1 MTLPEPSSSSAHDG
15 SSPAA
20 RRSRRQRLGSEP
32 LRELLRWNEQINQY
46 FLQESNSGKP
56 IYLDPE
62 TELFDHLE
70 ARFELESGTGKDQL
84 VDVVR
89 AAMRSPQSHQ
99 ELFTEI
105 TREVLTWKRDARVKS
120 TKSNYTDRA
129 FPPPVTAALVVFVL
143 AAQQM
148 QESDKNGK
156 YVASTNYYEHLLD
169 VLKIGHEYK
178 EKLRQDF
185 RVTEEYWEAFN
196 WWLEDMDG
204 RFGLPTAQTT
214 SQRYVGLP
222 ISQAI
227 IRQADRDAFK
237 RMFTNY
243 ALLPGAMLS
252 PIEMES
258 LVDEWTGTR
267 NSGATKTLMKKW
279 KQGGEVRS
287 RIVDSAINELQ
298 AWDGADDR
306 TERAAGTRRESSFQ
320 SMTPDTGWVP
330 LALVPQGHSKG
341 QESAD
346 LGIALRRAEDQ
357 PTWNLVHDGGT
368 VRLSPRVLSS
378 THVYAAG
385 YEIGVSPGQLLG
397 REIHLEDSDG
407 NRMRRAPRR
416 IVLLAYDDAS
426 GAYIETRRS
435 VPGVRHRLLVSPD
448 ATQEMID
455 ELRTLLQ
462 LTSFAG
468 NRDLEVDGIDPDWL
482 VIDGFVP
489 ASAASPDDFK
499 SNEVKALV
507 APIQTQFTV
516 QGGLRLPGRLK
527 KWHAHALPDVVVT
540 IDPASRSTFELRAVP
555 ITGEGTGRLLQG
567 DLRGATVVRLPLD
580 LGVDDFRIQLFKS
593 PGPSKSVAAQAPL
606 QSETIRLRTGEMLQ
620 DYEGLHLQ
628 TGAAHDDRPVAAVR
642 AFGGIP
648 QESVTVLGVDVLA
661 EYGSLVL
668 DLGVPGDILW
678 NHRHHKQPTARDQ
691 INLPTPSADSCLVT
705 GSHRMQFPTFENGK
719 APGRWQ
725 TGFCVYCGAVQRTPT
740 RHFDAM
746 KKEYREDYEARKGR
760 AFRSHTFS
768 QDHAMA
774 SSAAEQL
781 PRLSYE
787 GVKLETVIDALVHVA
802 SGTSEALQTLAER
815 VSSEHQLADQAMLM
829 RDLSSLGIIEVLR
842 DDSFRRTR
850 WEVTP
855 PAILTLANQRV
866 ALGGAWPSHRLVDLH
881 NVLADLNATLYPA
894 ASLGELPTVEGASVE
909 DLEAYEDLEGVANA
923 QLSWWLIAGQL
934 PNLSAVA
941 QGLPRR
947 NMALE
952 TGPFQM
958 YRLDALSWSDVADW
972 SAPGL
977 YRRDRGYHRRDYW
990 YRAELD
996 VEQGTAAAVDVEL
1009 GKHLLAQA
1017 SGMPLIGYRE
1027 EKQQLTVPLGA
1038 RLPELYERAVVLASG
1053 RLPSTSV
1060 GTFSHVYDEIPD
1072 ELAATLHQRMSS

>member
-1 MTLPEPSSSSAHDG
+1 LVTILEPSSSTTIDRPP
-15 SSPAA
+15 SSW
-20 RRSRRQRLGSEP
+20 RRSHRPRLGPTP
-32 LRELLRWNEQINQY
+32 LREFLQWNEQVNQY
-46 FLQESNSGKP
+46 FLHESDSGKP

-62 TELFDHLE
+62 AELFEHLE
-70 ARFELESGTGKDQL
+70 GRFELEPGSGEERL
-84 VDVVR
+84 VDVVGAVMR
-89 AAMRSPQSHQ
+89 APQSHQ

-105 TREVLTWKRDARVKS
+105 TREVQRWKRDARVKS

-143 AAQQM
+143 AAQKM

-169 VLKIGHEYK
+169 VLKIDHEYK
-178 EKLRQDF
+178 DKLRQDF

-204 RFGLPTAQTT
+204 QYGLPTAQTT

-252 PIEMES
+252 PVEMES
-258 LVDEWTGTR
+258 LIDEWTGTR
-267 NSGATKTLMKKW
+267 NSGTTKTLIKKW

-287 RIVDSAINELQ
+287 RIVDAAINELQ
-298 AWDGADDR
+298 AWDGEDDR
-306 TERAAGTRRESSFQ
+306 TERAGGSRRESASHPM
-320 SMTPDTGWVP
+320 SPDAGWVP
-330 LALVPQGHSKG
+330 LALVPRGRYNG
-341 QESAD
+341 EESAD
-346 LGIALRRAEDQ
+346 LGIALRRAGDA
-357 PTWNLVHDGGT
+357 PTWNLAHDDGT

-385 YEIGVSPGQLLG
+385 YEIGVSSGQLLG
-397 REIHLEDSDG
+397 REIHLEDGHG
-407 NRMRRAPRR
+407 NRLRRAPRR

-455 ELRTLLQ
+455 ELSMLLE

-489 ASAASPDDFK
+489 ASAASSDDFK
-499 SNEVKALV
+499 STEVKALV

-540 IDPASRSTFELRAVP
+540 IDPAARSTFELRAVP

-567 DLRGATVVRLPLD
+567 DLRGATVVHLPLD
-580 LGVDDFRIQLFKS
+580 LGVDDFRIQLYKS
-593 PGPSKSVAAQAPL
+593 PGRGKSVAAQTPL

-628 TGAAHDDRPVAAVR
+628 AGAAHDDRPVAAVR

-648 QESVTVLGVDVLA
+648 EESVTVLGVDVLA
-661 EYGSLVL
+661 EYGNLAL
-668 DLGVPGDILW
+668 DLGVPGDIDW
-678 NHRHHKQPTARDQ
+678 NRKHHKQATVRDQ

-746 KKEYREDYEARKGR
+746 KKEFREEYEARKGR
-760 AFRSHTFS
+760 AFRSRTDL
-768 QDHAMA
+768 QGQTVT
-774 SSAAEQL
+774 AAVEQL
-781 PRLSYE
+781 PELSHH
-787 GVKLETVIDALVHVA
+787 GVDLETVIDALVHMA
-802 SGTSEALQTLAER
+802 SGTSEALQALAER
-815 VSSEHQLADQAMLM
+815 AASEHQLADQAMLM

-855 PAILTLANQRV
+855 PAILTLANKRV
-866 ALGGAWPSHRLVDLH
+866 ALGGAWPAHRLVDLH
-881 NVLADLNATLYPA
+881 NVLADLDATLHPA
-894 ASLGELPTVEGASVE
+894 TSLGELSTVDGASVE
-909 DLEAYEDLEGVANA
+909 DLEAYEDLEGIANA

-941 QGLPRR
+941 QELPRR

-958 YRLDALSWSDVADW
+958 YRFHALSWTDVADW

-977 YRRDRGYHRRDYW
+977 YRRDRGYHHRDYW
-990 YRAELD
+990 YRTEQD

-1017 SGMPLIGYRE
+1017 SGTPLIGYRE
-1027 EKQQLTVPLGA
+1027 EQQQLTVPLGA
-1038 RLPELYERAVVLASG
+1038 RLPELYERAAVLASG
-1053 RLPSTSV
+1053 RLPSTCV
-1060 GTFSHVYDEIPD
+1060 ETFSHVYDEVPG